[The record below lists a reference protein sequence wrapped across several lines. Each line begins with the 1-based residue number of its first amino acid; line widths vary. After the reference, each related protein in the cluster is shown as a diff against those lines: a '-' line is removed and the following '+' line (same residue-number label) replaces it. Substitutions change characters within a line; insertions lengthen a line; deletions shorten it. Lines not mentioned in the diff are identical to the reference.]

1 MIAGAGVR
9 PCGLGG
15 QAGDV
20 LRPVLAGAE
29 KERADD
35 NPRRPPRGAP
45 RVGRRDRRLGQFH
58 VRRLGLFGSAVTG
71 GFDPQRSDLD
81 LLVEFEPM
89 PPGAYADAY
98 FGLREQLEIL
108 FGRAIDLLTETALA
122 NPYLRRRIDAERQTL
137 FPQP

>member
-1 MIAGAGVR
+1 MTTGDTPTDILGADGAAK
-9 PCGLGG
+9 PLG
-15 QAGDV
+15 D
-20 LRPVLAGAE
+20 LCR
-29 KERADD
+29 
-35 NPRRPPRGAP
+35 
-45 RVGRRDRRLGQFH
+45 QFH
-58 VRRLGLFGSAVTG
+58 VHRLGLVGSAVTG